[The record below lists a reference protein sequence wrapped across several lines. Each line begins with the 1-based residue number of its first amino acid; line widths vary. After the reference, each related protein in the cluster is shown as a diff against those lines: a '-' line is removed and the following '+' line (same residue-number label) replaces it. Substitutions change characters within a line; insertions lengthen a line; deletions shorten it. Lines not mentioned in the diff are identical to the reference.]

1 MVLGD
6 QWEPRVWRPNN
17 GLLPSE
23 VLALGCYSRYNSP
36 VTELEIHLNLLEA
49 NFKNIAHTCEM
60 PPASHQ
66 CRRCNA
72 APLGHRP

>member
-1 MVLGD
+1 MVLWD
-6 QWEPRVWRPNN
+6 QWEPGVWSLSNI
-17 GLLPSE
+17 LLPSE
-23 VLALGCYSRYNSP
+23 VLALSCYSRYNPS
-36 VTELEIHLNLLEA
+36 VTELEIHLNPLGA

-66 CRRCNA
+66 RRRCDA